1 MNENSRLK
9 AKTSIKQIF
18 YKLMNSV
25 NFNIDCQNNIGNCRF
40 DPIYDKISKISFI
53 KKNPTNMLG
62 NEKHKDFARIETMRE
77 EIEQT
82 FSEKFLAFDPNDL
95 TFEARKYWVNIE
107 RAENLDALQKNQ
119 KHIFFNIDQIME
131 NSLKSKATKALID
144 FDYLDSVLI
153 QSVTIKK

>member
-1 MNENSRLK
+1 MLTLTLIVK
-9 AKTSIKQIF
+9 IILAIVGLIQFMIKLV
-18 YKLMNSV
+18 KEVLL
-25 NFNIDCQNNIGNCRF
+25 
-40 DPIYDKISKISFI
+40 
-53 KKNPTNMLG
+53 KKNTNMLD

-82 FSEKFLAFDPNDL
+82 FSEKLLTLDPNDL

-144 FDYLDSVLI
+144 FDYLDSVSI

>member
-1 MNENSRLK
+1 MLILTLIVK
-9 AKTSIKQIF
+9 IILAIVGLIQFMIKLV
-18 YKLMNSV
+18 KEVLL
-25 NFNIDCQNNIGNCRF
+25 
-40 DPIYDKISKISFI
+40 
-53 KKNPTNMLG
+53 KKNTNMLD

-82 FSEKFLAFDPNDL
+82 FSEKLLTLDPNDL

>member
-1 MNENSRLK
+1 M
-9 AKTSIKQIF
+9 IKLV
-18 YKLMNSV
+18 KEVLL
-25 NFNIDCQNNIGNCRF
+25 
-40 DPIYDKISKISFI
+40 
-53 KKNPTNMLG
+53 KKNTNMLD

-82 FSEKFLAFDPNDL
+82 FSEKLLTLDPNDL
-95 TFEARKYWVNIE
+95 TFKARKYWVNIE

>member
-1 MNENSRLK
+1 MLTLTLIVK
-9 AKTSIKQIF
+9 IILAIVGLIQFMIKLV
-18 YKLMNSV
+18 KEVLL
-25 NFNIDCQNNIGNCRF
+25 
-40 DPIYDKISKISFI
+40 
-53 KKNPTNMLG
+53 KKNTNMLD

-82 FSEKFLAFDPNDL
+82 FSEKLLTLDPNDL

-119 KHIFFNIDQIME
+119 KHIIFNIDQIME

>member
-1 MNENSRLK
+1 MLTLTLIVK
-9 AKTSIKQIF
+9 IILAIVGLIQFMIKLV
-18 YKLMNSV
+18 KEVLL
-25 NFNIDCQNNIGNCRF
+25 
-40 DPIYDKISKISFI
+40 
-53 KKNPTNMLG
+53 KKNTNMLD
-62 NEKHKDFARIETMRE
+62 NEKHKDFTRIETMRE

-82 FSEKFLAFDPNDL
+82 FSEKLLTLDPNDL

>member
-1 MNENSRLK
+1 MLTLTLIVK
-9 AKTSIKQIF
+9 IILAIVGLIQFMIKLV
-18 YKLMNSV
+18 KEVLL
-25 NFNIDCQNNIGNCRF
+25 
-40 DPIYDKISKISFI
+40 
-53 KKNPTNMLG
+53 KKNTNMLD

-82 FSEKFLAFDPNDL
+82 FSEKLLTLDPNDL
-95 TFEARKYWVNIE
+95 TFKARKYWVNIE

>member
-1 MNENSRLK
+1 MLTLTLIVK
-9 AKTSIKQIF
+9 IILAIVGLIQFMIKLV
-18 YKLMNSV
+18 KEVLL
-25 NFNIDCQNNIGNCRF
+25 
-40 DPIYDKISKISFI
+40 
-53 KKNPTNMLG
+53 KKNTNMLD

-82 FSEKFLAFDPNDL
+82 FSEKLLTLDPNDL

>member
-1 MNENSRLK
+1 MLTLTLIVK
-9 AKTSIKQIF
+9 IILAIVGLIQFMIKLV
-18 YKLMNSV
+18 KEVLL
-25 NFNIDCQNNIGNCRF
+25 
-40 DPIYDKISKISFI
+40 
-53 KKNPTNMLG
+53 KKNTNMLD

-82 FSEKFLAFDPNDL
+82 FIEKLLTLDPNDL

>member
-1 MNENSRLK
+1 MK
-9 AKTSIKQIF
+9 SIKISLASKQCVK
-18 YKLMNSV
+18 KLN
-25 NFNIDCQNNIGNCRF
+25 
-40 DPIYDKISKISFI
+40 
-53 KKNPTNMLG
+53 
-62 NEKHKDFARIETMRE
+62 KH
-77 EIEQT
+77 
-82 FSEKFLAFDPNDL
+82 
-95 TFEARKYWVNIE
+95 WVNIE

>member
-1 MNENSRLK
+1 MLTLTLIVK
-9 AKTSIKQIF
+9 IILAIVGLIQFMIKLV
-18 YKLMNSV
+18 KEVLL
-25 NFNIDCQNNIGNCRF
+25 
-40 DPIYDKISKISFI
+40 
-53 KKNPTNMLG
+53 KKNTNMLG
-62 NEKHKDFARIETMRE
+62 NEKHKDFTRIETMRE

-82 FSEKFLAFDPNDL
+82 FSEKLLTLDPNDL

>member
-1 MNENSRLK
+1 MLTLTLIVK
-9 AKTSIKQIF
+9 IILALVGLIQFMIKLV
-18 YKLMNSV
+18 KEVLL
-25 NFNIDCQNNIGNCRF
+25 
-40 DPIYDKISKISFI
+40 
-53 KKNPTNMLG
+53 KKNTNMLD

-82 FSEKFLAFDPNDL
+82 FSEKLLTLDPNDL

>member
-1 MNENSRLK
+1 MLTLTLIVK
-9 AKTSIKQIF
+9 IILAIVGLIQFMIKLV
-18 YKLMNSV
+18 KEVLL
-25 NFNIDCQNNIGNCRF
+25 
-40 DPIYDKISKISFI
+40 
-53 KKNPTNMLG
+53 KKNTNMLD

-82 FSEKFLAFDPNDL
+82 FSEKLLTLDPNDL

-107 RAENLDALQKNQ
+107 GAENLDALQKNQ

>member
-1 MNENSRLK
+1 MLTLTLIVK
-9 AKTSIKQIF
+9 IILAIVGLIQFMIKLVKEVLF
-18 YKLMNSV
+18 
-25 NFNIDCQNNIGNCRF
+25 
-40 DPIYDKISKISFI
+40 
-53 KKNPTNMLG
+53 KKNTNMLD

-82 FSEKFLAFDPNDL
+82 FSEKLLTLDPNDL

>member
-1 MNENSRLK
+1 MLTLTLIVK
-9 AKTSIKQIF
+9 IILAIVGLIQFMIKLV
-18 YKLMNSV
+18 KEVLL
-25 NFNIDCQNNIGNCRF
+25 
-40 DPIYDKISKISFI
+40 
-53 KKNPTNMLG
+53 KKNTNMLD

-82 FSEKFLAFDPNDL
+82 FSEKLLTLDPNDL

-144 FDYLDSVLI
+144 FGYLDSVLI

>member
-1 MNENSRLK
+1 MLTLTLIVK
-9 AKTSIKQIF
+9 IILAIVGLIQFMIK
-18 YKLMNSV
+18 LV
-25 NFNIDCQNNIGNCRF
+25 TEVLL
-40 DPIYDKISKISFI
+40 
-53 KKNPTNMLG
+53 KKNTNMLD

-82 FSEKFLAFDPNDL
+82 FSEKLLTLDPNDL

>member
-1 MNENSRLK
+1 MLTLTLMVK
-9 AKTSIKQIF
+9 IILAIVGLIQFMIKLV
-18 YKLMNSV
+18 KEVLL
-25 NFNIDCQNNIGNCRF
+25 
-40 DPIYDKISKISFI
+40 
-53 KKNPTNMLG
+53 KKNTNMLD

-82 FSEKFLAFDPNDL
+82 FSEKLLTLDPNDL

>member
-1 MNENSRLK
+1 
-9 AKTSIKQIF
+9 
-18 YKLMNSV
+18 
-25 NFNIDCQNNIGNCRF
+25 
-40 DPIYDKISKISFI
+40 
-53 KKNPTNMLG
+53 MLG

-77 EIEQT
+77 EIEKR

-95 TFEARKYWVNIE
+95 TFEARKYWVYIE

>member
-1 MNENSRLK
+1 MLTLTLIVK
-9 AKTSIKQIF
+9 IILAIVGLIQFMIKLV
-18 YKLMNSV
+18 KEVLL
-25 NFNIDCQNNIGNCRF
+25 
-40 DPIYDKISKISFI
+40 
-53 KKNPTNMLG
+53 KKNTNMLD

-82 FSEKFLAFDPNDL
+82 FSEKLLTLDPNDL

-131 NSLKSKATKALID
+131 NSLKSKATEALID

>member
-1 MNENSRLK
+1 M
-9 AKTSIKQIF
+9 IKLV
-18 YKLMNSV
+18 KEVLL
-25 NFNIDCQNNIGNCRF
+25 
-40 DPIYDKISKISFI
+40 
-53 KKNPTNMLG
+53 KKNTNMLG
-62 NEKHKDFARIETMRE
+62 NEKHKDFTRIETMRE

-82 FSEKFLAFDPNDL
+82 FSEKLLTLDPNDL

>member
-1 MNENSRLK
+1 MLTLTLIVK
-9 AKTSIKQIF
+9 IILAIVGLIQFMIKLV
-18 YKLMNSV
+18 KEVLL
-25 NFNIDCQNNIGNCRF
+25 
-40 DPIYDKISKISFI
+40 
-53 KKNPTNMLG
+53 KKNTNMLD

-82 FSEKFLAFDPNDL
+82 FSKKLLTLDPNDL